1 MAKDDAS
8 KPAQPPKP
16 VLLGGESLLDRLL
29 PHVKKI
35 LVGTILVAVLL
46 GTIFMF
52 RSCNRAKQERDTAKV
67 LAVFSVGRGPN
78 ADPSS
83 PPDPVKNPGFAN
95 QKARAEQMLDE
106 ATKQGAKLGPELR
119 ASLLMDAG
127 KLDEA
132 IAEYRTCED
141 GTATEAVLCREGL
154 GIALET
160 KALAETD
167 QAAKQKGLEEALA
180 VFTRMQ
186 PAEDGPRRAYAIYHQ
201 GRIQLVLGKK
211 PEGRALLEKAKA
223 IAPPKDPLVE
233 SIDRRL
239 AALGAA

>member
-8 KPAQPPKP
+8 KPAEPPKP

-35 LVGTILVAVLL
+35 LVGAIVLAVLL

-52 RSCNRAKQERDTAKV
+52 RSCNRAKQERETAKV
-67 LAVFSVGRGPN
+67 LTVLAAGRGPSAEPGTP
-78 ADPSS
+78 ADPI
-83 PPDPVKNPGFAN
+83 KNPGFAN
-95 QKARAEQMLDE
+95 EKARAEKMLDE
-106 ATKQGAKLGPELR
+106 ATKQGATLEPEMR

-141 GTATEAVLCREGL
+141 GISTEAVLCREGL
-154 GIALET
+154 GIAIET

-167 QAAKQKGLEEALA
+167 QGAKHKGLEEALA
-180 VFTRMQ
+180 VFSRMQ
-186 PAEDGPRRAYAIYHQ
+186 PADDGPRRSYAIYHQ
-201 GRIQLVLGKK
+201 GRIQLILGHKS
-211 PEGRALLEKAKA
+211 EGKALLEKAKA
-223 IAPPKDPLVE
+223 IAPPKDPLQE
-233 SIDRRL
+233 AIDLRL
-239 AALGAA
+239 IELGSA